1 MPLVASSSKIQERRR
16 RRQPNEPPLGGGR
29 DGVGIEWG
37 DIEWS
42 QDDWICWNPD
52 PFQTRGNGG
61 LEAYL
66 SSLEDQAWC
75 YLCTE
80 FEHKVACCPFQEEED
95 DLSAPKQKKKRSGHP
110 RRRAREWVPDPVP
123 KGMPSSVAST
133 GGPNSVTLYMYTIY
147 ITVLK

>member
-1 MPLVASSSKIQERRR
+1 MVSASNGATSSGARTTGSAGTLTHSR
-16 RRQPNEPPLGGGR
+16 P
-29 DGVGIEWG
+29 
-37 DIEWS
+37 
-42 QDDWICWNPD
+42 
-52 PFQTRGNGG
+52 RGNGG

-110 RRRAREWVPDPVP
+110 RRRAREWVPDPAP

-133 GGPNSVTLYMYTIY
+133 GGPNSVAL
-147 ITVLK
+147 